1 MRGADGAKWILQ
13 ALTAP
18 FVVRYQALGETG
30 LMPKSM
36 LKALDALPNYS
47 KWSKAIGAED
57 SVAYVFDGPKVVK
70 TMAERMEKLK
80 AEAK

>member
-1 MRGADGAKWILQ
+1 MQ

-18 FVVRYQALGETG
+18 FVIRYQTFGETG

-36 LKALDALPNYS
+36 LKGLDALPNYS
-47 KWSKAIGAED
+47 KWSKAVRAED
-57 SVAYVFDGPKVVK
+57 SVTYVFDGPHIVE
-70 TMAERMEKLK
+70 TMTGRIEKLK

>member
-1 MRGADGAKWILQ
+1 MQ

-18 FVVRYQALGETG
+18 FMVRYQAFGETG

-36 LKALDALPNYS
+36 LKGLAALPNYS
-47 KWSKAIGAED
+47 KWSQAVHAED
-57 SVAYVFDGPKVVK
+57 SVTYVFDGPA
-70 TMAERMEKLK
+70 TAERMAERIAKLK

>member
-1 MRGADGAKWILQ
+1 MQ

-18 FVVRYQALGETG
+18 FVIRYQTFGETG

-36 LKALDALPNYS
+36 LKGLDALPNYT
-47 KWSKAIGAED
+47 KWSKAVRAED
-57 SVAYVFDGPKVVK
+57 SVTYVFDGPA
-70 TMAERMEKLK
+70 TAEGMAGRIQKIK

>member
-1 MRGADGAKWILQ
+1 MDLQ

-18 FVVRYQALGETG
+18 FVIRYQTFGETG

-36 LKALDALPNYS
+36 LKGLDALPNYS
-47 KWSKAIGAED
+47 KWSKAVRAED
-57 SVAYVFDGPKVVK
+57 SVTYVFNGPKIAAG
-70 TMAERMEKLK
+70 MAERIAKLK

>member
-1 MRGADGAKWILQ
+1 MQ

-18 FVVRYQALGETG
+18 FVVRYQAFGETG

-36 LKALDALPNYS
+36 LKGLDALPNYS
-47 KWSKAIGAED
+47 KWSKAIHAED
-57 SVAYVFDGPKVVK
+57 SVTYVFDGPA
-70 TMAERMEKLK
+70 TAGRMAERIAKLK

>member
-1 MRGADGAKWILQ
+1 MQ

-18 FVVRYQALGETG
+18 FVVRYNAIADTG

-36 LKALDALPNYS
+36 LKGLDALPNYN
-47 KWSKAIGAED
+47 KWSKAIHGED
-57 SVAYVFDGPKVVK
+57 SVTYVFDGPTIAKGMV
-70 TMAERMEKLK
+70 ERVEKMK

>member
-1 MRGADGAKWILQ
+1 MQ

-18 FVVRYQALGETG
+18 FVVRYKAFADSD

-36 LKALDALPNYS
+36 LKGLDALPNYS
-47 KWSKAIGAED
+47 KWSKAILEED
-57 SVAYVFDGPKVVK
+57 SVTDGFDGPTIAKRTV
-70 TMAERMEKLK
+70 ERIQKMK

>member
-1 MRGADGAKWILQ
+1 MQ

-18 FVVRYQALGETG
+18 FVIRYQAFGETG

-36 LKALDALPNYS
+36 LKGFDALPNYS
-47 KWSKAIGAED
+47 KWSNAVCAQD
-57 SVAYVFDGPKVVK
+57 SVTYVFDGPG
-70 TMAERMEKLK
+70 TAERMAERIEKLK